1 MSTGQN
7 RVFYACQAVGMAGN
21 YGAEKYIE
29 GVQSVGINT
38 TFDFEQ
44 SFELGVLT
52 IYENIEGVPS
62 VEVTMERNLV
72 SGVQPLWYSIAR
84 IGRTKAGL
92 TDSKYPADQV
102 LAVGEARPSV
112 ALQVYR
118 ENTTLASPSAT
129 GTFSVKMSGMYLSNY
144 SINVGVD
151 GPATESL
158 TLTGNDYKWEKAT
171 SNSLSVGPTTT
182 TGFTSASGIV
192 WKRQN
197 LNTGVFPQH
206 VPNGHIFGSGLQ
218 SISVSIDFGR
228 EDIFELGKK
237 NPYYK
242 SPTYPVEVSTDI
254 EFVETNTIAM
264 NNYGPANWT
273 EASTADVTR
282 NVPLGFVIGDI
293 GVFMGSGNRLTGTST
308 TGGDAGGGNSTVTFN
323 YQTFNELAVAC
334 SGTVGAHYNKNN
346 TTGTDLWM

>member
-72 SGVQPLWYSIAR
+72 SGVEPLWNSISR
-84 IGRTKAGL
+84 IGRTATGNS
-92 TDSKYPADQV
+92 TNTTVPSEQV

-118 ENTTLASPSAT
+118 ENTTLAGNGT
-129 GTFSVKMSGMYLSNY
+129 GSFSVKMSGMYLSNY
-144 SINVGVD
+144 TINVGVD

-182 TGFTSASGIV
+182 TGLTSASGVV

-197 LNTGVFPQH
+197 LNTAILAGH
-206 VPNGHIFGSGLQ
+206 VPNGHIYGTGLQ

-254 EFVETNTIAM
+254 EFIETNTVTRD
-264 NNYGPANWT
+264 YGPANWT
-273 EASTADVTR
+273 QDSTADVTR
-282 NVPLGFVIGDI
+282 NTVLGFVIGNI

-308 TGGDAGGGNSTVTFN
+308 TGGDAGGGNSTITFN

-334 SGTVGAHYNKNN
+334 SSGTASAHYNKNN
-346 TTGTDLWM
+346 ASGIAPWM

>member
-7 RVFYACQAVGMAGN
+7 RVFYACQAVGMAGT

-72 SGVQPLWYSIAR
+72 SGVQPLWNSISR
-84 IGRTKAGL
+84 IGRTAAGN
-92 TDSKYPADQV
+92 TTNTTVPSEQV
-102 LAVGEARPSV
+102 LSVGEARPSV

-118 ENTTLASPSAT
+118 ENTTLAAPAAT

-144 SINVGVD
+144 TLNVGVD

-171 SNSLSVGPTTT
+171 TNAIAGGPTTT
-182 TGFTSASGIV
+182 TGSTSASGVV

-197 LNTGVFPQH
+197 VNQLSIPEYLPVGGYVL
-206 VPNGHIFGSGLQ
+206 GSGLQ

-254 EFVETNTIAM
+254 EFIETNTVTRD
-264 NNYGPANWT
+264 YGPANWT
-273 EASTADVTR
+273 QDSTADVTR
-282 NVPLGFVIGDI
+282 NTVLGFSVGDI
-293 GVFMGSGNRLTGTST
+293 AVFMGSGNRLTGTST
-308 TGGDAGGGNSTVTFN
+308 TGGDAGGGNATITFN
-323 YQTFNELAVAC
+323 YQTFNELAIGC
-334 SGTVGAHYNKNN
+334 KDSSTKHYNKTN
-346 TTGTDLWM
+346 TGTHM